1 MVPAMWPVLNLLE
14 HLVGEAEC
22 LSFFLVRGGSGR
34 QTEGWV
40 LALVCSF
47 GRCVFFKCTPFFFF
61 FGGINRNAMWY

>member
-40 LALVCSF
+40 LALVFFWSV
-47 GRCVFFKCTPFFFF
+47 CVF
-61 FGGINRNAMWY
+61 